1 MTIKIYQHG
10 ITLYT
15 VFTKKKSLCQ
25 NKMFHVAQE
34 VIWCQQK
41 PVDVARKSVSCQH
54 KKVDVARKSI
64 LCRQKQDDPAPK
76 NTLCSKK
83 LSIFLER
90 HSITLIN

>member
-1 MTIKIYQHG
+1 MTIKIFQHG
-10 ITLYT
+10 HE
-15 VFTKKKSLCQ
+15 KKILSQ

-41 PVDVARKSVSCQH
+41 PVDVARKSISF
-54 KKVDVARKSI
+54 
-64 LCRQKQDDPAPK
+64 LQKQDDPAPK

-90 HSITLIN
+90 RAISLIN

>member
-1 MTIKIYQHG
+1 MTYG
-10 ITLYT
+10 
-15 VFTKKKSLCQ
+15 VVRKKKLCR

-34 VIWCQQK
+34 VIWCRQK
-41 PVDVARKSVSCQH
+41 LVDVVSCQH

-64 LCRQKQDDPAPK
+64 SCGRKQDDAAPK

-90 HSITLIN
+90 CAITLIN